1 MLRYRALVL
10 ALLLTL
16 VPSSLQAQQPLT
28 FAISGFGGVAMPT
41 ADLFDETFPDGTVT
55 FGHET
60 SFAVG
65 GRLGIWPSSRI
76 GLEAEAAYLGSDV
89 EVSGFIVAPGEP
101 VQPIEETQNAGV
113 FVGSVSLVWAI
124 IRPPL
129 EPLALYIS
137 GGVGFISRGGDFFDE
152 AFAREGFDDTAD
164 MAGVLGLGFKYGV
177 SRGVW
182 LRADIKDYISGF
194 KEEKLGEEFGAQLQ
208 TDLLVTGGIELSFGG
223 S

>member
-1 MLRYRALVL
+1 MLRYRPLVL

-28 FAISGFGGVAMPT
+28 FTISEFGGVAMPT
-41 ADLFDETFPDGTVT
+41 ADLFDETFPDGTVR
-55 FGHET
+55 FSHET

-65 GRLGIWPSSRI
+65 ARLGIWPSSRI

-89 EVSGFIVAPGEP
+89 ELSDYFPGP
-101 VQPIEETQNAGV
+101 GGWVVPIQETQEAGV
-113 FVGSVSLVWAI
+113 FVGSVSLVWAM

-129 EPLALYIS
+129 EPFALYVS
-137 GGVGFISRGGDFFDE
+137 GGVGFISRGGDYFEDFE
-152 AFAREGFDDTAD
+152 DTSD
-164 MAGVLGLGFKYGV
+164 IAGVLGLGFKYRV
-177 SRGVW
+177 SREVW

-194 KEEKLGEEFGAQLQ
+194 KEEKWGEEFDAQLQ
-208 TDLLVTGGIELSFGG
+208 NDLLVTGGIELSFGG

>member
-1 MLRYRALVL
+1 MLRYRPLVL

-28 FAISGFGGVAMPT
+28 FTISEFGGVAMPT
-41 ADLFDETFPDGTVT
+41 ADLFDETFPDGTVR
-55 FGHET
+55 FSHET

-65 GRLGIWPSSRI
+65 ARLGIWPSSRI

-89 EVSGFIVAPGEP
+89 ELSSYFPGP
-101 VQPIEETQNAGV
+101 GGWVVPIQETQEAGV

-129 EPLALYIS
+129 EPLVLYVS
-137 GGVGFISRGGDFFDE
+137 GGVGFISRGGDYFEDFE
-152 AFAREGFDDTAD
+152 DTSD
-164 MAGVLGLGFKYGV
+164 IAGVLGLGFKYRV
-177 SRGVW
+177 SREVW

-194 KEEKLGEEFGAQLQ
+194 KEEKWGEEFDAQLQ
-208 TDLLVTGGIELSFGG
+208 NDLLVTGGIELSFGG